1 MRSSTHLCI
10 LLLFPLFLA
19 LPCRRGLYTLA
30 SYARLR
36 LGPSWSPLWLRLQLE
51 AKGFRNPFRLAV
63 IPGSGDV
70 VIADVG
76 LDNAES
82 LKVVP
87 NPADAAEGAS
97 MPNYGWPCIEGDEWI
112 PEETAQ

>member
-1 MRSSTHLCI
+1 M
-10 LLLFPLFLA
+10 
-19 LPCRRGLYTLA
+19 LP
-30 SYARLR
+30 
-36 LGPSWSPLWLRLQLE
+36 E
-51 AKGFRNPFRLAV
+51 
-63 IPGSGDV
+63 SGDV

-87 NPADAAEGAS
+87 NPVDSVEGAS